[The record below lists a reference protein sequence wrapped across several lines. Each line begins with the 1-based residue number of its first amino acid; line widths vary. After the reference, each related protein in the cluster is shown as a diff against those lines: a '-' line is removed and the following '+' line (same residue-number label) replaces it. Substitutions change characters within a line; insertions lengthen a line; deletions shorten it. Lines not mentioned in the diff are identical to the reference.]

1 MKLSELKSKLVN
13 KLSHFDL
20 ANVPV
25 VNIPLVDVSTDPLD
39 LLVTGLALR
48 MKQLARTNPQFVEMV
63 YNKKFRI
70 EMGVTDGL
78 ARQISVD
85 HGQISTEPAGAEKAD
100 FKLSFADTDYA
111 VKTLLKGDPAAFMT
125 GMQAGKIKM
134 EGDFSLLMWFNQ
146 AAKLLVPAIP
156 SSVKQGIKQVR
167 ELFDSKSLKGNDTDT
182 TQAEPKAD
190 TNQEQTNSAQKSESA
205 ESETDRKQ

>member
-1 MKLSELKSKLVN
+1 MKLSELTSKLVN
-13 KLSHFDL
+13 KLSQFDL

-70 EMGVTDGL
+70 EMGVIDGL

-100 FKLSFADTDYA
+100 FKLNFSDTDYA

-146 AAKLLVPAIP
+146 AAKLLVPAVP

-167 ELFDSKSLKGNDTDT
+167 EMLESKSVKGDDTDAA
-182 TQAEPKAD
+182 QAEPKAD
-190 TNQEQTNSAQKSESA
+190 THKEPTDSAKKSESVDTQ
-205 ESETDRKQ
+205 SKV